1 MGSQHGGYPPKNVK
15 FWILGAPRR
24 SKMCCSI
31 LNTILNDVKYLGE
44 GLQKISWTL
53 LMIKDRQNGKND
65 LWGIFHNWWSLG
77 RPIIPK
83 KGVFEVW
90 DWTSRTS
97 KNFSIA
103 LRIMLFVFASFLV
116 IISIHWNK
124 RDVLT
129 THRSDPIHPN
139 VSYRRFFSLNQLS
152 QWAHKMGG
160 TPQKMQI
167 FEFLVLPRGRK
178 CVVVYRTRF

>member
-1 MGSQHGGYPPKNVK
+1 MWLKPSKNGIFLLFCAHSHPQMGCSMSSNPVK
-15 FWILGAPRR
+15 V
-24 SKMCCSI
+24 
-31 LNTILNDVKYLGE
+31 VKCLGE
-44 GLQKISWTL
+44 APQKISWTL

-103 LRIMLFVFASFLV
+103 LRIMLFVFAGFLV

-129 THRSDPIHPN
+129 THRSDPIDPN
-139 VSYRRFFSLNQLS
+139 VSYRRFFKGYCQYPKGLGVRTL
-152 QWAHKMGG
+152 KR
-160 TPQKMQI
+160 
-167 FEFLVLPRGRK
+167 EFQ
-178 CVVVYRTRF
+178 

>member
-15 FWILGAPRR
+15 FGIFGAPRR
-24 SKMCCSI
+24 PKMCCSI

-97 KNFSIA
+97 KNFSMA
-103 LRIMLFVFASFLV
+103 LRIMLFVFAGFLV

-129 THRSDPIHPN
+129 THRSDPIDPN
-139 VSYRRFFSLNQLS
+139 VSYRRFFKGYCQYPKGLGVRTL
-152 QWAHKMGG
+152 KR
-160 TPQKMQI
+160 
-167 FEFLVLPRGRK
+167 EFQ
-178 CVVVYRTRF
+178 